1 MLKEGIRSRDLA
13 LLDGALQGYLPS
25 YSTLTLIA
33 VIFSVISWLTH
44 AWMWPWMPEVWT
56 GLVILLFIYPFLG
69 LALEK
74 APLKA
79 YLVILTGP
87 IFILWRSFLSIYARY
102 LRGDLR
108 WVRTP
113 RQADHPS
120 RR

>member
-1 MLKEGIRSRDLA
+1 
-13 LLDGALQGYLPS
+13 
-25 YSTLTLIA
+25 
-33 VIFSVISWLTH
+33 
-44 AWMWPWMPEVWT
+44 
-56 GLVILLFIYPFLG
+56 

-87 IFILWRSFLSIYARY
+87 IFIVWRSFLSIRARY

-113 RQADHPS
+113 RQAEESTP
-120 RR
+120 R